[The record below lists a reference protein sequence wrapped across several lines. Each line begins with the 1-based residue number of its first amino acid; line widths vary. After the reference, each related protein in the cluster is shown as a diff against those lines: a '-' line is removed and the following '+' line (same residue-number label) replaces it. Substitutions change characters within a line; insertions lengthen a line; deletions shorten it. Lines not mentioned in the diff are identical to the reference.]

1 MALPLSER
9 RVMEVFWKGGPM
21 RARDAANQLKDVCTW
36 SKTTSY
42 TMLTRCCNKGYLRR
56 VDPGFQCEILL
67 EQQTCARAETQE
79 LLDHHFNGSA
89 AELVADLIAQNKL
102 TEAEVKAIFEKAAQ
116 E

>member
-1 MALPLSER
+1 MALPISER
-9 RVMEVFWKGGPM
+9 RVMEVFWEGGNM
-21 RARDAANQLKDVCTW
+21 RARDAAALLKDKCTW

-56 VDPGFQCEILL
+56 VDPGFRCEILL
-67 EQQTCARAETQE
+67 EQSVCARKETQE
-79 LLDHHFNGSA
+79 LLDHHFHGSA
-89 AELVADLIAQNKL
+89 AELVADLVAQNKL